1 MVGVGVCLSFSLMA
15 CLYRIT
21 GDNVSLLY
29 HGLSNAISRIKRLSG
44 LSKPQH
50 VLGVRQVWGK
60 FVLYPVE
67 TED

>member
-1 MVGVGVCLSFSLMA
+1 MSK
-15 CLYRIT
+15 LYCIT

-29 HGLSNAISRIKRLSG
+29 HGLNNAITRIKRLSG
-44 LSKPQH
+44 LSKPTH
-50 VLGVRQVWGK
+50 MLGVRQVWDK

>member
-1 MVGVGVCLSFSLMA
+1 MSK
-15 CLYRIT
+15 LYCIT
-21 GDNVSLLY
+21 GDTNACLLY
-29 HGLSNAISRIKRLSG
+29 HGLNNAISRIKRLSG

>member
-1 MVGVGVCLSFSLMA
+1 MSK
-15 CLYRIT
+15 LYRIT

-29 HGLSNAISRIKRLSG
+29 HGLNNAIVRIKRLSG
-44 LSKPQH
+44 LSKPTR

-60 FVLYPVE
+60 FVLYQVE